1 MSGYSPVPKPRRGH
15 RRVSGAGAPA
25 EAEPRIAG
33 VNAPEPGRVQRVKPS
48 GGHRAASGQQGTGA
62 TRGVPGGRSQQALS
76 ADELARLR
84 WVQEM
89 KEQKPPHY

>member
-33 VNAPEPGRVQRVKPS
+33 VNAPEPGRVKPS
-48 GGHRAASGQQGTGA
+48 GGQRAASEQGTGA

-76 ADELARLR
+76 ADELARLQ

>member
-33 VNAPEPGRVQRVKPS
+33 VNAPEPGRVQRVKP
-48 GGHRAASGQQGTGA
+48 
-62 TRGVPGGRSQQALS
+62 PGGRSRQALS
-76 ADELARLR
+76 ADELARLQ

>member
-15 RRVSGAGAPA
+15 RRVSEAGAPA

-33 VNAPEPGRVQRVKPS
+33 VNVPEPGRVQRVKPS
-48 GGHRAASGQQGTGA
+48 GGQRPASEQGTGA

>member
-48 GGHRAASGQQGTGA
+48 GGQRAASEP

>member
-1 MSGYSPVPKPRRGH
+1 MSSYSPVPKPRRGH
-15 RRVSGAGAPA
+15 RRVSGAGTPA

-33 VNAPEPGRVQRVKPS
+33 INAPEPGRVQRVKPS
-48 GGHRAASGQQGTGA
+48 GGQRASTEGTGA

-76 ADELARLR
+76 ADELARL
-84 WVQEM
+84 QEM

>member
-33 VNAPEPGRVQRVKPS
+33 VNAPEPGRVQRVKRP
-48 GGHRAASGQQGTGA
+48 ATKQGTGA

>member
-1 MSGYSPVPKPRRGH
+1 MSAYSPVPKPRRGH

-48 GGHRAASGQQGTGA
+48 GGQRPASEQGTGA
-62 TRGVPGGRSQQALS
+62 TRGVPGGRSRQALS

>member
-1 MSGYSPVPKPRRGH
+1 MSAYSPVPKPRRGH

>member
-33 VNAPEPGRVQRVKPS
+33 VNAPEPGWVQRVKPS

>member
-48 GGHRAASGQQGTGA
+48 GGQRAASEQGTGA
-62 TRGVPGGRSQQALS
+62 TRGVLGGRSQQALS

>member
-33 VNAPEPGRVQRVKPS
+33 VNAPEPGRVQCVKPS
-48 GGHRAASGQQGTGA
+48 GGQRAASEQGTGA
-62 TRGVPGGRSQQALS
+62 TRGVLGGRSQQALS
-76 ADELARLR
+76 ADELARLQ

>member
-33 VNAPEPGRVQRVKPS
+33 VNAPEPGWVQRVKPS
-48 GGHRAASGQQGTGA
+48 GGQRAASGQQGTGA

-76 ADELARLR
+76 ADELARLQ

>member
-33 VNAPEPGRVQRVKPS
+33 VNAPEPGRGQ
-48 GGHRAASGQQGTGA
+48 RAASGQQGTGA

-76 ADELARLR
+76 ADELARLQ

>member
-1 MSGYSPVPKPRRGH
+1 VSGYSPVPKPRRGH

>member
-33 VNAPEPGRVQRVKPS
+33 VNAPEPGWVQRVKPS
-48 GGHRAASGQQGTGA
+48 GGQRPASEQGTGA
-62 TRGVPGGRSQQALS
+62 TRGVPGGRSRQALS

>member
-15 RRVSGAGAPA
+15 RRVSGVGAPA

>member
-33 VNAPEPGRVQRVKPS
+33 VNAPEPG
-48 GGHRAASGQQGTGA
+48 TGA
-62 TRGVPGGRSQQALS
+62 TRGVPGERSQQALS
-76 ADELARLR
+76 ADELARLQ

>member
-48 GGHRAASGQQGTGA
+48 GGQRPASEQGTGA
-62 TRGVPGGRSQQALS
+62 TRGVSGGRSRQALS

>member
-48 GGHRAASGQQGTGA
+48 GGQRPASGQQGTGA
-62 TRGVPGGRSQQALS
+62 TRGVPGGRSRQAR

>member
-33 VNAPEPGRVQRVKPS
+33 VNASEPGRVQRVKPS
-48 GGHRAASGQQGTGA
+48 GEQRAASGQQGTGA
-62 TRGVPGGRSQQALS
+62 IRGVPGGRSQQALS

>member
-48 GGHRAASGQQGTGA
+48 GGHRAASELGTGA
-62 TRGVPGGRSQQALS
+62 TRGVPGERSQQALS
-76 ADELARLR
+76 ADELARLQ

>member
-1 MSGYSPVPKPRRGH
+1 VSGYSPVPKPRRGH
-15 RRVSGAGAPA
+15 RRVSGVGAPA

>member
-48 GGHRAASGQQGTGA
+48 GGQRAASEQGTGA

-76 ADELARLR
+76 ADELARL
-84 WVQEM
+84 
-89 KEQKPPHY
+89 

>member
-25 EAEPRIAG
+25 EAEPRIAR

-76 ADELARLR
+76 ADELARLQ

>member
-48 GGHRAASGQQGTGA
+48 SGQRPASEQGTGA
-62 TRGVPGGRSQQALS
+62 TRGVPGGRSRQALS

>member
-33 VNAPEPGRVQRVKPS
+33 VNPPEPGRGQRVKPS
-48 GGHRAASGQQGTGA
+48 GGQRAASEQGTGA
-62 TRGVPGGRSQQALS
+62 TRGVPGERSQQALS
-76 ADELARLR
+76 ADELARLQ

>member
-1 MSGYSPVPKPRRGH
+1 VSGYSPVPKPRRGH

-48 GGHRAASGQQGTGA
+48 GGQRPATKQGTGA

>member
-62 TRGVPGGRSQQALS
+62 TRGVPGGRSQQVLS